1 MFMPQMSISD
11 VARQVGLRPSAVRY
25 YEQLGV
31 LSPPARAGGK
41 RRYDAAA
48 LRRLAVVQRARQA
61 GFSLG
66 EIRQLFFGFRP
77 AARPSERWKTLS
89 QRKLAELATL
99 LDSIRTMQRLLHRLK
114 SCRCD
119 ALEECGEKILAR
131 GCADPAVKLR
141 RKPSRRR

>member
-1 MFMPQMSISD
+1 MSISE

-25 YEQLGV
+25 YERIGV
-31 LSPPARAGGK
+31 LSPPPRAGGK

-61 GFSLG
+61 GFTLG
-66 EIRQLFFGFRP
+66 EIRELFFGFR
-77 AARPSERWKTLS
+77 ATARPSERWKTLS
-89 QRKLAELATL
+89 QRKLAELARL
-99 LDSIRTMQRLLHRLK
+99 VDSIKTMQRLLARVQ

-131 GCADPAVKLR
+131 GCSDPAVKLP
-141 RKPSRRR
+141 RKR